1 MVLGAWSICIW
12 HATSKKSP
20 FCCIPPNCR
29 GYCSPIKAH
38 NCKAD
43 VYSERVS
50 DCYSV
55 KICSSRNDQ
64 SRKRPLIVFD
74 GSSSNSGP
82 LKVKKPEGATSS
94 GAADRLKPPPA
105 ANLTNPIRKLS
116 SSSMMSSSSSLHR
129 STVSTNLKQE
139 GNTSVGASYSVFSV
153 NLLVVCW
160 VETSQC
166 GFHHHVTQWW
176 KHVEAVCSY
185 LPFLLLLIF
194 ISKSCFCYETFI
206 FSYLFCT
213 SFRRR

>member
-43 VYSERVS
+43 VYSERES

-139 GNTSVGASYSVFSV
+139 GNTSVGASYSVFISFVSGLLGGNFAVWFSPPCDSV
-153 NLLVVCW
+153 METCW
-160 VETSQC
+160 SSSLISAL
-166 GFHHHVTQWW
+166 FI
-176 KHVEAVCSY
+176 AVDFY
-185 LPFLLLLIF
+185 
-194 ISKSCFCYETFI
+194 
-206 FSYLFCT
+206 
-213 SFRRR
+213 